1 MSKWR
6 NSKLK
11 LACTLS
17 ELVKLI
23 EAVKP
28 QWKKHLKVDP
38 NGLLKA
44 INNYPSH
51 NREPIIE
58 GMSLIIPRDEN
69 LGFHCSDIGFQKQSD
84 GTWKIHYDDLPYD
97 FANPEA
103 ILKSAAA
110 AVRARRIAAQ
120 KGGRVVKES
129 VNGSKRTI
137 RIRVPVSSSA
147 IEAVRMKV

>member
-17 ELVKLI
+17 ELEKLI
-23 EAVKP
+23 VSIKP
-28 QWKKHLKVDP
+28 EWKKHIKTDP

-44 INNYPSH
+44 VNNYPTH
-51 NREPIIE
+51 NQQPIIG
-58 GMSLIIPRDEN
+58 GMSLIVPRDEN

-97 FANPEA
+97 FNDPEA
-103 ILKSAAA
+103 TLKGAAA

-129 VNGSKRTI
+129 VNGNKRTI
-137 RIRVPVSSSA
+137 RIRVPVNSSTM
-147 IEAVRMKV
+147 EAVRMKI